1 MEVPSIN
8 LGTGNIIGKDS
19 EQAWAIRG
27 AFMRFKYDYKGKYLF
42 EMNGRYDGTSKFPH
56 SSRFGFFPSFAG
68 GWRISEENFM
78 SSTRNWLNDLKVR
91 VNYGSL
97 GNQNVSG
104 VYPYISTFDVTQQT
118 QYLSLIH
125 I

>member
-56 SSRFGFFPSFAG
+56 SSRFGFFPSLPVDG
-68 GWRISEENFM
+68 EYQKRI
-78 SSTRNWLNDLKVR
+78 LCPQPVI
-91 VNYGSL
+91 G
-97 GNQNVSG
+97 
-104 VYPYISTFDVTQQT
+104 
-118 QYLSLIH
+118 
-125 I
+125 